1 VGIMT
6 ETEKKFFSLVIGK
19 EPTRSQEKRWDALMQ
34 MLYHNCKRESD
45 TSFKTIYNGGEDDIR
60 RSV

>member
-1 VGIMT
+1 MT

-19 EPTRSQEKRWDALMQ
+19 EPTRGQEKRWDALMQ

-45 TSFKTIYNGGEDDIR
+45 TSFKTIYKGEEDDTR
-60 RSV
+60 RSI